1 MPEVDVCFNIEHKT
15 FYPHFFLQNNTF
27 HTSFFLPHS
36 KKFDHGNFLDD
47 RQLQVEWL
55 LHGFLGRQASFVSG
69 MLWPSW
75 CD

>member
-1 MPEVDVCFNIEHKT
+1 MPEVDVFFNIEHKT

-47 RQLQVEWL
+47 RQLQVE
-55 LHGFLGRQASFVSG
+55 
-69 MLWPSW
+69 
-75 CD
+75 